1 LPAVEKAHFVVPL
14 ADLERGPK
22 HVEWS
27 VSSAW
32 LRRVLQDT
40 EATPVGDGSLEV
52 DLTKSGRRVMVR
64 GRVSV
69 PLSMPCARTL
79 EPVPLDISP
88 EIFLLLSP
96 APNAPAEAPRART
109 EKRHAAKGNPARPT
123 KRARSWEED
132 PELGDEQ
139 AAQDTYDG
147 ERVEL
152 DRYVREFI
160 LLELPMVPMQKELRD
175 APEPAIARPSGS
187 SGDDNGVDPRLAPL
201 AALASRLRQNK
212 E

>member
-1 LPAVEKAHFVVPL
+1 VEKAHFVVPL

-27 VSSAW
+27 VSNAW
-32 LRRVLQDT
+32 LRRVLQET
-40 EATPVGDGSLEV
+40 EATPVGDGSLDV
-52 DLTKSGRRVMVR
+52 DLTKQGRRVMVR

-69 PLSMPCARTL
+69 SLSMPCARTL
-79 EPVPLDISP
+79 EPVPLDLNP

-96 APNAPAEAPRART
+96 APSAPAEAPRARSD
-109 EKRHAAKGNPARPT
+109 KRGAAKGPARPA
-123 KRARSWEED
+123 KRARGWEED

-147 ERVEL
+147 ERIEL
-152 DRYVREFI
+152 DGYVREFI

-187 SGDDNGVDPRLAPL
+187 SGDGNDVDPRLAPL